1 MNRKTCL
8 WALLAL
14 AALAGCETFFDFE
27 AEPQPVENIAVRLA
41 PGRSFEGCVVTAA
54 ARRRWLAQTLPN
66 GTIRCTLRQRSNLV
80 VVDVVPGD
88 GDKSFSVRPVESNIS
103 VRKYD
108 KWVNNLCRDI
118 VNRTSR

>member
-1 MNRKTCL
+1 M
-8 WALLAL
+8 
-14 AALAGCETFFDFE
+14 
-27 AEPQPVENIAVRLA
+27 
-41 PGRSFEGCVVTAA
+41 
-54 ARRRWLAQTLPN
+54 
-66 GTIRCTLRQRSNLV
+66 

-88 GDKSFSVRPVESNIS
+88 GGKSFSVRPVESNIS